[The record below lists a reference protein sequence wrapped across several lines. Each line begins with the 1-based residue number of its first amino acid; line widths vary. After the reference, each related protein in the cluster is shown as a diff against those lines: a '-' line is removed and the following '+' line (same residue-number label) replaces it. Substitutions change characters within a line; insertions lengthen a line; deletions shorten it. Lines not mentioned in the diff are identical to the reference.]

1 MPGSALIRTRCALT
15 KGQFATGRASTCWAA
30 RPGATRGWDGMKPC
44 LNAQIPWDAVNAER
58 FGDLRRRAFRL
69 CDEASRARSS
79 RLGVA
84 CPKPARSDRSAMQY
98 RPLRAMRRAVTY
110 LPGARSR
117 SPGREPG
124 IPRPSWLQLRDV
136 EGHQGCPGGD
146 VDGPVVPLAEPG
158 TPHWS
163 RRGEVFS
170 ARPRSTRCSG
180 SC

>member
-15 KGQFATGRASTCWAA
+15 KGQFATGRASTSWAA
-30 RPGATRGWDGMKPC
+30 RPGATRGWDAMKPC
-44 LNAQIPWDAVNAER
+44 LNAQIPWEAVNAER

-84 CPKPARSDRSAMQY
+84 CLKPARSDRSAMQH
-98 RPLRAMRRAVTY
+98 RPLRTMRRAVTY
-110 LPGARSR
+110 LPGARTR
-117 SPGREPG
+117 SPGRELG
-124 IPRPSWLQLRDV
+124 IPRPSWFQLRDV
-136 EGHQGCPGGD
+136 EGRQGCPGGD
-146 VDGPVVPLAEPG
+146 VDDPVVPLAEPG

-163 RRGEVFS
+163 RRGEVLS

-180 SC
+180 LC